1 MSRYDFILAKPSAV
15 RHLRACF
22 HQFKSFITT
31 SRNIIDTVAGPRAQL
46 HQWIKSAGIAPLVEI
61 PCPLFKDL
69 RPASAK
75 GAPMS
80 MN

>member
-31 SRNIIDTVAGPRAQL
+31 SEILLILSPSTRTIASMDQVSRNCPACGN
-46 HQWIKSAGIAPLVEI
+46 PL
-61 PCPLFKDL
+61 PLFKDL